1 MTPDALLLHIETSTD
16 VCSIAI
22 SRGDQL
28 LSNEQERQGKRHA
41 QLLPLMIESARQRA
55 SVGLK
60 DLDAICYS
68 KGPGSYTGLRVG
80 LSTAK
85 GLCFGLA
92 KPLIAVPTLLA
103 MAQSGGEPG
112 PSSVFIPMIDAR
124 RDEVYMAIYGKG
136 WLLIGGPEPLILSPE
151 CLSNWLDQG
160 YSIHLC
166 GDGSVKAREILN
178 SHERLQFGAAE
189 ADARHMVRPGL
200 NLFNSG
206 QFENLAY
213 AVPEYLKAPNYKK
226 TLINI

>member
-22 SRGDQL
+22 SKGDQL
-28 LSNEQERQGKRHA
+28 LSTEQERQGKRHA
-41 QLLPLMIESARQRA
+41 QLLPLMIESARQKA
-55 SVGLK
+55 AVGLK
-60 DLDAICYS
+60 DLDAVCYS

-85 GLCFGLA
+85 GLCLGLA
-92 KPLIAVPTLLA
+92 IPLIAVPTLLA

-112 PSSVFIPMIDAR
+112 PLSLIVPMIDAR
-124 RDEVYMAIYGKG
+124 RDEVYLAIYGQG
-136 WLLIGGPEPLILSPE
+136 WKLIGGPEPLILSPE
-151 CLSNWLDQG
+151 SMEKWLMLG

-166 GDGSVKAREILN
+166 GDGSVKAREILKT
-178 SHERLQFGAAE
+178 HERIQFGAAE
-189 ADARHMVRPGL
+189 ADARNMLRPGL
-200 NLFNSG
+200 NSFISG

-213 AVPEYLKAPNYKK
+213 AVPDYLKAPNYKK